1 MTCLL
6 PKRDLVSRD
15 LHSIDLCL
23 IRDRQA
29 LTLEAE
35 KAQKTGAMSASILV
49 NVDIFLQL
57 GFPGTMLSFLPSLSS
72 PRCLSRPQVW
82 KADN

>member
-1 MTCLL
+1 M

-49 NVDIFLQL
+49 NVDILRL
-57 GFPGTMLSFLPSLSS
+57 CFPGTMLFLPLFGVHSMCFEA
-72 PRCLSRPQVW
+72 PDVESRS
-82 KADN
+82 